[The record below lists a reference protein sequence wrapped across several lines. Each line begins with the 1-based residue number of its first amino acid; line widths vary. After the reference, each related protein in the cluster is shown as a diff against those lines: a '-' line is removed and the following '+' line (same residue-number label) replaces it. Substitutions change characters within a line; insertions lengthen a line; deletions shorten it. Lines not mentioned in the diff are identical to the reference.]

1 METSLQ
7 VRLVFKLAVCAAFV
21 AGAVCFCKSVQ
32 AGEARTYVGSEKCGE
47 CHADEY
53 ESYKANAKKAH
64 SFASIKRMKKFLSD
78 KEFQSCCVCHTL
90 GYGQPGG
97 FRSETE
103 TPELKNLG
111 CETCH
116 GPGSLHV
123 ELGNGKN
130 IDKDFSEAMC
140 MACHTKDRSVA
151 FRFRPSM
158 FGGTHNK

>member
-1 METSLQ
+1 MLGHGI
-7 VRLVFKLAVCAAFV
+7 RFKLIPFFIGLSAIAYSSGHCAEPPAQ
-21 AGAVCFCKSVQ
+21 KS
-32 AGEARTYVGSEKCGE
+32 YVGAEKCGE

-53 ESYKANAKKAH
+53 ESYKANSKKAH
-64 SFASIKRMKKFLSD
+64 SFASIMRMKKFLSD
-78 KEFQSCCVCHTL
+78 KEFQSCCACHTT
-90 GYGQPGG
+90 GYGKSGG
-97 FRSETE
+97 FRSEAE

-123 ELGNGKN
+123 ELGDGKN

-151 FRFRPSM
+151 FRFSPSM